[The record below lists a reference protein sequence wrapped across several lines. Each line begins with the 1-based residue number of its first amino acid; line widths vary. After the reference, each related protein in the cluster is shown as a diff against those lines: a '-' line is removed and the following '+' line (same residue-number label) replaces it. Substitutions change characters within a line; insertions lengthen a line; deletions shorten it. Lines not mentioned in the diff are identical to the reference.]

1 MSSINTASLRT
12 LFAPQSVAIIGASSD
27 PTKIGGR
34 PIDNMKVAGFQGRLI
49 PVNARSKEIQ
59 GLAAVPSLRDVD
71 EPVDMA
77 VIVVPQPAV
86 RDAVQACIEKGVQSA
101 IILSSGFAE
110 IDAAGAEE
118 QRRIA
123 AMAREA
129 GLRLLGPNCM
139 GSMNAN
145 TGMIATFANLAGIKP
160 QTGGISIASQSGA
173 FGAHCYTVMRERG
186 YGLNLWATMGNQ
198 CDIEF
203 SDCLAY
209 MAQDPNTDVVMGY
222 MEGITD
228 AEKLIEA
235 LELAQAHKK
244 PVVLMKVGTSE
255 VGSAAAASHTASLT
269 GSDAVFDAVLR
280 KYDVY
285 RAKTYDEMFDVAY
298 ACTAKKFP
306 TKRDLGVITVSGGVG
321 VIMADAAAEKGFELP
336 PLPDSTQK
344 RMKEMVPFAGT
355 RNPLDVTAQ
364 LVNDAT
370 IMQPMFE
377 ALLGDGGYTN
387 AICFMASVGL
397 NPQMMEKLHP
407 AFEAI
412 AKQFPDRLITFSA
425 LTRYETRLPLEAL
438 GYLVYED
445 PARAINA
452 MAAMVHFG
460 EAFYGGR
467 IREVPPALPDGAP
480 KVQAGVQLNE
490 YDAKKMLAAA
500 GIPVVDERIVQS
512 ADAAAAAA
520 MDIGFPVVMKIVS
533 PDIQHKSEIGG
544 VLLNIASE
552 AEASAGFDTLM
563 DRGRTAAPTARL
575 EGVLI
580 APMVQGGVETII
592 GVQRDPVFGPVV
604 MFGLGGIFVEVLKDV
619 TFRTAPFGL
628 DVAHEMIRSVRSYP
642 MLEGVRG
649 APPSDVD
656 ALAAALAQVS
666 AFAAANAETLESID
680 LNPVLVRPKGEGCV
694 AVDALIVPRSD

>member
-1 MSSINTASLRT
+1 MPSIDTASLRT
-12 LFAPQSVAIIGASSD
+12 LFDPQSVAIIGASSD
-27 PTKIGGR
+27 PVKIGGR
-34 PIDNMKVAGFQGRLI
+34 PIDNMKTAGFQGRLI
-49 PVNARSKEIQ
+49 PINSRSKEIQ
-59 GLAAVPSLRDVD
+59 GLPAVPSLRDVD

-86 RDAVQACIEKGVQSA
+86 RDAVAACIEKGVKSA

-110 IDAAGAEE
+110 IDEAGAEE

-198 CDIEF
+198 CDVEF

-209 MAQDPNTDVVMGY
+209 MAQDPNTNVVMGY

-228 AEKLIEA
+228 AQKLIEA
-235 LELAQAHKK
+235 LEIAQTHKK

-336 PLPDSTQK
+336 PLPESTQK

-370 IMQPMFE
+370 IMQPMFD

-397 NPQMMEKLHP
+397 NPVMMEKLHP

-412 AKQFPDRLITFSA
+412 ARKFPDRLITFSA
-425 LTRYETRLPLEAL
+425 LTRYETRLPLEEL

-467 IREVPPALPDGAP
+467 VRKEPPALPPGAP
-480 KVQAGVQLNE
+480 AVKVGVQVNE
-490 YDAKKMLAAA
+490 FEAKKMLAAA
-500 GIPVVDERIVQS
+500 GVPVVDERIEQS

-520 MDIGFPVVMKIVS
+520 KQIGFPVVMKIVS

-544 VLLNIASE
+544 VLLNIGSE

-563 DRGRTAAPTARL
+563 ERGRKAAPAARL

-628 DVAHEMIRSVRSYP
+628 DVAHEMIRSVRGYP

-666 AFAAANAETLESID
+666 AFAAANADTLESID

-694 AVDALIVPRSD
+694 AVDALIVARSE

>member
-1 MSSINTASLRT
+1 MPSIDTASLRT
-12 LFAPQSVAIIGASSD
+12 LFDPQSVAIIGASSD
-27 PTKIGGR
+27 PVKIGGR
-34 PIDNMKVAGFQGRLI
+34 PIDNMKIAGFQGRLI

-59 GLAAVPSLRDVD
+59 GLPAVPSLRDVD

-86 RDAVQACIEKGVQSA
+86 RDAVAACIEKGVQSA

-118 QRRIA
+118 QHRIA
-123 AMAREA
+123 AMAREG
-129 GLRLLGPNCM
+129 GLRLIGPNCM
-139 GSMNAN
+139 GTMNAN
-145 TGMIATFANLAGIKP
+145 TGMIATFTNLAGIKP
-160 QTGGISIASQSGA
+160 QTGGICIASQSGA

-198 CDIEF
+198 CDVDF
-203 SDCLAY
+203 SDCVAY

-228 AEKLIEA
+228 AGKLIEA
-235 LELAQAHKK
+235 LEIAQKHKK
-244 PVVLMKVGTSE
+244 PIVLMKVGTSE

-285 RAKTYDEMFDVAY
+285 RARTYDEMFDVAY

-321 VIMADAAAEKGFELP
+321 VIMADAAHEKGFELP
-336 PLPDSTQK
+336 PLPESTQK
-344 RMKEMVPFAGT
+344 RMKAMVPFAGT

-364 LVNDAT
+364 LVNDPA

-377 ALLGDGGYTN
+377 ALLGDGNYTN

-397 NPQMMEKLHP
+397 NPVMMEKLHP
-407 AFEAI
+407 AFEAV
-412 AKQFPDRLITFSA
+412 ATQFRDRLITFSA
-425 LTRYETRLPLEAL
+425 LTRYETRLPLEKL

-467 IREVPPALPDGAP
+467 VRQEPPALPPNAP
-480 KVQAGVQLNE
+480 KVQPGVQVNE
-490 YDAKKMLAAA
+490 FDAKKMLAAA
-500 GIPVVDERIVQS
+500 GVPVVDERIEQS
-512 ADAAAAAA
+512 ADAAASAA
-520 MDIGFPVVMKIVS
+520 MEIGFPVVMKIVS

-544 VLLNIASE
+544 VLLNIGSE
-552 AEASAGFDTLM
+552 AEAAAGFDTLM
-563 DRGRTAAPTARL
+563 ERGRKAAPAARL

-628 DVAHEMIRSVRSYP
+628 DVAHEMIRSVRGYP

-666 AFAAANAETLESID
+666 AFAAANADTLESID

-694 AVDALIVPRSD
+694 AVDALIVARSD